1 MKGPVN
7 RRSSARGYRT
17 LLMNASLLPIPY
29 LLCLP
34 THTLLAHSTARG
46 QKPASQVEK
55 YILGLTISP
64 EHTDI
69 LHVGS
74 ADQNEPAQQ
83 RRVKAQSLQGVP
95 AAEGTLSLSFS
106 YSLSPSPV
114 QGDFVFYYVFN
125 SYYDPLTRP
134 QLKCDAHLDYS
145 KPCSRCRALGIDC
158 VFTANFKR
166 RKFRPY
172 AAIAPFWFLTA
183 EA

>member
-17 LLMNASLLPIPY
+17 MLVNASVLPVPY
-29 LLCLP
+29 LLCLS
-34 THTLLAHSTARG
+34 THTLLAHSTARR
-46 QKPASQVEK
+46 QTPAAQVEK
-55 YILGLTISP
+55 YLLGLTISP

-83 RRVKAQSLQGVP
+83 CRVKAQSLQGVP

-106 YSLSPSPV
+106 PSPV
-114 QGDFVFYYVFN
+114 QGDFVFYYIFN

-172 AAIAPFWFLTA
+172 AAVAPFLVLNG
-183 EA
+183 